1 MFFNTEGTSKMSS
14 VEERLEALEAEVKKL
29 RKKLKA
35 PPTLS
40 SYTEA
45 MRAAE
50 KEEAEEW
57 IRACQELIAAHPDAL
72 PEEAVAAV
80 SSSGGAAG
88 GKKKRAA
95 TNKEGPAE
103 WNVFKRAVWME
114 MAAACGILC
123 AGESEEDLA
132 AFKKACAAYKKA
144 HPEAMISYQDSL
156 TEAARRKAVMEGK
169 DPEAL
174 AAERAAKN
182 EARKAKKSGSVAGS
196 SAASS
201 AASVSSSAS
210 AKSKS
215 ASPAGGAAAAPKKA
229 KSAAEE
235 KPKKVPKAKSK
246 AAAAE
251 PSPLELLAASLAEAG
266 LELKTVG
273 EGEEERQVVFDPDS
287 KECYAITEELEMG
300 ERLGIW
306 DEELNW
312 IDESA

>member
-45 MRAAE
+45 LRAAE
-50 KEEAEEW
+50 PEEAEEW
-57 IRACQELIAAHPDAL
+57 IRACQELINAHPDAL
-72 PEEAVAAV
+72 PEEAAAAV

-103 WNVFKRAVWME
+103 WNAFKKTVWRE
-114 MAAACGILC
+114 LAAACGILC

-144 HPEAMISYQDSL
+144 HPEAKISYQDSL
-156 TEAARRKAVMEGK
+156 TEAARRKAEMEGK

-196 SAASS
+196 SASS
-201 AASVSSSAS
+201 AASAAS

-215 ASPAGGAAAAPKKA
+215 AAAGGAAAAPAKKA
-229 KSAAEE
+229 KDAAEE